1 MKNDEGY
8 IKFQADWVKS
18 EALPLLFL
26 SDLIETRGLLYE
38 MGLIGVYP
46 EGVGYGNISKRW
58 DASGRFAISGTAT
71 GHLKNLGPEHFSLV
85 TQIDIPSNRLHCQG
99 PALASSESMSHAA
112 IYLGCPD
119 INAVIHVHDLAMW
132 EKWIG
137 KAPTTP
143 ESASY
148 GSPEMAEAISELLAD
163 PSRKT
168 WKFLVMAGHREGCI
182 SFGKDLEEAMEALLF
197 LRR

>member
-8 IKFQADWVKS
+8 IKFQADWAKA
-18 EALPLLFL
+18 EALPRAFL
-26 SDLIETRGLLYE
+26 SDLIEARDRLHEL
-38 MGLIGVYP
+38 GLIGVYP
-46 EGVGYGNISKRW
+46 DGVGYGNISKRW
-58 DASGRFAISGTAT
+58 DAEGRFAISGTAT

-85 TQIDIPSNRLHCQG
+85 AQVDIPSNRLRCQG

-112 IYLGCPD
+112 IYLQCPD
-119 INAVIHVHDLAMW
+119 INAVIHVHDSDLW

-163 PSRKT
+163 PVGKA

-182 SFGKDLEEAMEALLF
+182 SFGKDLEEALKALLF
-197 LRR
+197 LRG